1 MGRILL
7 CTALSISKIP
17 VVSQIVSQRR
27 IYKEDRQRRHAHT
40 IFWRG
45 RKIGNHNTHRHNF
58 YLRGKGVCYLAPRP
72 RDRRYIRKLWTGI
85 KNERILEYRI
95 TTNPSAEGERIRS
108 MKQYTTSQVEK
119 IVRNE
124 VTLSLEDLLRAGARK
139 MLQAALEFEVETY
152 IESFK
157 DEKDVGGRREVVRNG
172 SHKPRELLTG
182 VGKIPIRQPRVLDRR
197 FGQQFTSAIL
207 PKYMRRAPSIDAL
220 IPALYLKG
228 VSTSSFPEA
237 LSAILGENAP
247 GLSPGNIVRLKQI
260 WDEEY
265 QGWKHRDLSEKHYVY
280 IWADGIYFNV
290 RLEPD
295 RPCMLVIIGATK
307 DGRKE
312 LLAIEDGH
320 RESKLSWQGVLR
332 DLKKRGLKEAPA
344 LAIGDGSLGFW
355 AALEEEFSITRHQRC
370 WVHKTANVLDNLP
383 KSVQAQA
390 KTRIHEMYLSPTKE
404 DALKAYDDFIAL
416 YQAKYPKACE
426 CLEKD
431 KDVLFT
437 FYDFPAAHWR
447 HIRTTN
453 PIESTFGTVRHRTR
467 QTKGCGSRNA
477 TLMMVY
483 KLASEAEKNWQR
495 LHSHKLVELVV
506 QGVEFEDGEI
516 KKAA

>member
-1 MGRILL
+1 
-7 CTALSISKIP
+7 
-17 VVSQIVSQRR
+17 
-27 IYKEDRQRRHAHT
+27 
-40 IFWRG
+40 
-45 RKIGNHNTHRHNF
+45 
-58 YLRGKGVCYLAPRP
+58 
-72 RDRRYIRKLWTGI
+72 
-85 KNERILEYRI
+85 
-95 TTNPSAEGERIRS
+95 